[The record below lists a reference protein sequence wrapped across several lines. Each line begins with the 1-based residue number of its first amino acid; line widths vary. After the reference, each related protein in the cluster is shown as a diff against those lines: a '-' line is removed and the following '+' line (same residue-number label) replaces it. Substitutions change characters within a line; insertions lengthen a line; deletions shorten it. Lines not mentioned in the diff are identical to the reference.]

1 MKFVL
6 LFISMMLPLSVLAN
20 PVPDFPFVI
29 VTETAQEKVKPD
41 LASIRFTL
49 IAYEKDSEKAMASLT
64 SSSIK
69 MLELLKEHDISV
81 SQLESTQ
88 IDKRTKRARKEGV
101 YDLEILGYE
110 VEQGFTLKLNVLEKY
125 PAIMNALVKTD
136 GIQGID
142 ALFETSQEEQYKD
155 KLIAELSEKTRNKA
169 ETLAHAQSREVKS
182 VYGITTEGNFGQA
195 YAIFSLEYS
204 PTMSAMVA
212 SPDYYGMDLI
222 MAAPEYINIQ
232 QRITAIYELK

>member
-41 LASIRFTL
+41 LASIRFEL

-64 SSSIK
+64 RSSVK

-110 VEQGFTLKLNVLEKY
+110 VEQSFTLELNTLEKY
-125 PAIMNALVKTD
+125 PAIINALVSID
-136 GIQGID
+136 GIQKVNGF
-142 ALFETSQEEQYKD
+142 FETSKKEHYRD
-155 KLIAELSEKTRNKA
+155 KLIVELSQKTRKKA
-169 ETLAHAQSREVKS
+169 DTLARAQSREVKS
-182 VYGITTEGNFGQA
+182 VYGITTEGHFGQA

-204 PTMSAMVA
+204 PTMSAMVG

-222 MAAPEYINIQ
+222 MAVPEYINVQ